1 MKNSARDAEKRGR
14 EIMEVFNNLG
24 FREKCDILRRYA
36 QYITSITYHQY
47 TVKLYTWD
55 RFFIE
60 EYFDNELED
69 VTRISIAEDRDMLKY
84 LRLISLTELGYDPWK
99 E

>member
-1 MKNSARDAEKRGR
+1 
-14 EIMEVFNNLG
+14 MEVFNNLG

-36 QYITSITYHQY
+36 QFITSITYYHY

-60 EYFDNELED
+60 EYFDNETEEI
-69 VTRISIAEDRDMLKY
+69 TRISIAEDVDMEKY
-84 LRLISLTELGYDPWK
+84 LDLISLCDLAYLPGFE
-99 E
+99 